1 MKHQTLEQPTA
12 HRRNHKGNQKLL
24 RDKWKWKQNI
34 LKLMGLSESGAKED
48 LTINVLME
56 KQESSQINNLTL
68 NLRNQKK
75 N

>member
-1 MKHQTLEQPTA
+1 
-12 HRRNHKGNQKLL
+12 
-24 RDKWKWKQNI
+24 
-34 LKLMGLSESGAKED
+34 MGLSESGAKED

>member
-1 MKHQTLEQPTA
+1 
-12 HRRNHKGNQKLL
+12 
-24 RDKWKWKQNI
+24 
-34 LKLMGLSESGAKED
+34 MGLSESGAKKKG